1 MRRTSAQRFL
11 LLIALFHLFSD
22 AAYAGG
28 AVLCVGSDDHRQV
41 ESEHVA
47 DLGCQT
53 ATQQQPGEVGPG
65 TSESSPESCVD
76 SPLHSDAEIVSQ
88 IDDGSDLG
96 IAGTIVHP
104 SEGVRKNT
112 APLASLARAPDVLPS
127 LRAHRTT
134 VLVI

>member
-1 MRRTSAQRFL
+1 MRTISKQRL
-11 LLIALFHLFSD
+11 LLCLALVHLFSD

-28 AVLCVGSDDHRQV
+28 AVLCVGPDDHREV

-53 ATQQQPGEVGPG
+53 AAQQEPEQVGPG
-65 TSESSPESCVD
+65 TGESPSETCVD

-96 IAGTIVHP
+96 IAGAIVHP

-112 APLASLARAPDVLPS
+112 APLASLVRAPDVLPA